1 MIITIQS
8 ALVRYNNHFRPDN
21 YDEGWYQDE
30 TTGEWY
36 NQFDWIQDENTGEWY
51 YEDRSDCAEGWYQDE
66 NGDWY
71 QVDPTENK
79 KSSQTQQTS
88 GKHLTTALI
97 SARNVHTIISFCV
110 SSFRS
115 DI

>member
-36 NQFDWIQDENTGEWY
+36 NQFDWIQDPTTGEWY
-51 YEDRSDCAEGWYQDE
+51 YEDR
-66 NGDWY
+66 
-71 QVDPTENK
+71 
-79 KSSQTQQTS
+79 
-88 GKHLTTALI
+88 
-97 SARNVHTIISFCV
+97 
-110 SSFRS
+110 
-115 DI
+115 